1 MEIVLCKLKERT
13 SELDLIQHFVS
24 FGIVSIYLNEL
35 VIIFR
40 SIGNSWVN
48 RLKPSLGILSK
59 AGSVQFSGS
68 VVSDSL

>member
-1 MEIVLCKLKERT
+1 MEIVLWKLKERT
-13 SELDLIQHFVS
+13 SELDLIQPFVS

-48 RLKPSLGILSK
+48 RLKPSLGVLSK
-59 AGSVQFSGS
+59 AGSV
-68 VVSDSL
+68 

>member
-1 MEIVLCKLKERT
+1 M
-13 SELDLIQHFVS
+13 DLIPPFIS

-40 SIGNSWVN
+40 SIGNSWIN
-48 RLKPSLGILSK
+48 RLKPLLGLLSK
-59 AGSVQFSGS
+59 AGSVQFSRS